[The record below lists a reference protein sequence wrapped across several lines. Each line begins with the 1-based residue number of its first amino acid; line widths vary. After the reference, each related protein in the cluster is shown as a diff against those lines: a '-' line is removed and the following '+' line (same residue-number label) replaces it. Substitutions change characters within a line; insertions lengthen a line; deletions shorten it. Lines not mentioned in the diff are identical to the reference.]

1 MKLHPLDLCA
11 NDSQIPVTNVKDL
24 GQQLTAKFLDIRL
37 ISRRFMRHVQPDP
50 WVMSEIHVY
59 VRQLG
64 HGVTI
69 ETVQ

>member
-11 NDSQIPVTNVKDL
+11 NDSANTIHKRKDL

-59 VRQLG
+59 VRQLR
-64 HGVTI
+64 HDVTI
-69 ETVQ
+69 EMVQ